1 MESEVKKRFPCKDCK
16 KTFSRN
22 NALKRHRQSFA
33 HTTGIPCHQC
43 DKAFS
48 RSDDLSLH
56 LQKVHKLG
64 FKEAGRKSGSL
75 RRKIKRSNWKDAE
88 DNRMAAAIEKAL
100 LRPSD
105 ESTSTDK
112 VVTTL
117 TVPKDVPFT
126 LSVAPGT
133 IMEDILPN
141 VASDTPDPP
150 GNFLPITFDSNMD
163 DIPSNATSD
172 SVEDQLPVAFTIT
185 KSLSLEALNNSPGY
199 GTVLSIQDKANVH
212 STPSTEQLLEQITS
226 LNLPV
231 LDIREWEKMEKFFE
245 DVSEETTPLAP
256 IENPLDPVGTHH
268 SGQASTDHN
277 IMECAVLP
285 IQPNRSAIEES
296 HTPPHSPTAQPPES
310 SITEEH
316 SPTTT
321 APVQS
326 PIEPISSSA
335 SAEPSNI
342 PATWLQVEELWLN
355 LYVNDETT
363 ALTTAL
369 DFVRQ
374 LSNLPK

>member
-1 MESEVKKRFPCKDCK
+1 
-16 KTFSRN
+16 
-22 NALKRHRQSFA
+22 
-33 HTTGIPCHQC
+33 
-43 DKAFS
+43 
-48 RSDDLSLH
+48 
-56 LQKVHKLG
+56 
-64 FKEAGRKSGSL
+64 L

-88 DNRMAAAIEKAL
+88 DTRMAAAIEKAL
-100 LRPSD
+100 LRPSN

-126 LSVAPGT
+126 LSVAPDIT
-133 IMEDILPN
+133 MEDIIPN
-141 VASDTPDPP
+141 AASETSDLQ
-150 GNFLPITFDSNMD
+150 GNFIPITSDSKMD
-163 DIPSNATSD
+163 DIPSKSTSD
-172 SVEDQLPVAFTIT
+172 SVEDRLPVAFTIT

-199 GTVLSIQDKANVH
+199 GTVLSIQDNANIF
-212 STPSTEQLLEQITS
+212 STPSTEQLLQQITS

-231 LDIREWEKMEKFFE
+231 LDLREWEKMEKFFE
-245 DVSEETTPLAP
+245 DVSEQTTPLAP
-256 IENPLDPVGTHH
+256 LENPLDPVVTHH
-268 SGQASTDHN
+268 SGQASTDQN

-285 IQPNRSAIEES
+285 IQSSRSAIEES
-296 HTPPHSPTAQPPES
+296 HTPPHSPTAQPPET

-321 APVQS
+321 ALVQS
-326 PIEPISSSA
+326 PISHPELEDSPVEPIFSSA
-335 SAEPSNI
+335 PAEPSKI

-355 LYVNDETT
+355 LYMNDETT